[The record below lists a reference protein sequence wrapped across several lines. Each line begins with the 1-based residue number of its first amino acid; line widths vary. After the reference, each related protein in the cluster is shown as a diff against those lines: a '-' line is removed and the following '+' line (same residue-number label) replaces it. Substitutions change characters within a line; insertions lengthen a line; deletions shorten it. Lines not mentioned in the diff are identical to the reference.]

1 MTVLSGAFSLWNA
14 HFRVFGIA
22 QTDVLECLNCPVVK
36 DVQVRD
42 RALETP
48 RHDVGAVAER
58 LLVE

>member
-1 MTVLSGAFSLWNA
+1 MTVLSVAFSQRNDR
-14 HFRVFGIA
+14 FRVFGIA
-22 QTDVLECLNCPVVK
+22 QADVLECLNCPVVK
-36 DVQVRD
+36 NVLVLD

>member
-1 MTVLSGAFSLWNA
+1 MTVLSRASGVRNPR
-14 HFRVFGIA
+14 FRVFGIA
-22 QTDVLECLNCPVVK
+22 QVDVLECLNCPVVK
-36 DVQVRD
+36 DVQVWD

>member
-1 MTVLSGAFSLWNA
+1 M
-14 HFRVFGIA
+14 FGRPELRM
-22 QTDVLECLNCPVVK
+22 LECLNCPVVK
-36 DVQVRD
+36 DVQVRTGRGTGID

>member
-1 MTVLSGAFSLWNA
+1 
-14 HFRVFGIA
+14 VFGIA
-22 QTDVLECLNCPVVK
+22 QADVLECLNCPWVK
-36 DVQVRD
+36 DVLVGD

>member
-1 MTVLSGAFSLWNA
+1 
-14 HFRVFGIA
+14 
-22 QTDVLECLNCPVVK
+22 
-36 DVQVRD
+36 VQVEVQVID